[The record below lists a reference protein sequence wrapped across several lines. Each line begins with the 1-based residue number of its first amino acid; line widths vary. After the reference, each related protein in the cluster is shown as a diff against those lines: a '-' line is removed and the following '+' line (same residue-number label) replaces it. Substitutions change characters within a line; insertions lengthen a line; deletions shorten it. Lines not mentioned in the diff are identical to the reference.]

1 MLLRL
6 RIAVHAVSHSS
17 TFAVKAE
24 ARVTVLDRLF
34 HVAFPMLVGSGD
46 FATLIVSPGAILA
59 AVAPEVI
66 VFQASAQ
73 VDPSF
78 ESFPR
83 PGQGKMSSWTSAF
96 AFTHRSSPGVSINN
110 PSAVFSRFVNPEI
123 NAAGNRITR
132 NRIVVNNRRAGL
144 ARWIRR
150 KLSRIHLPIWFQPC
164 PWYRFQ

>member
-1 MLLRL
+1 MQVMFVV
-6 RIAVHAVSHSS
+6 ADHAVSHSS

-34 HVAFPMLVGSGD
+34 HVALPILVGFGD

-78 ESFPR
+78 ESFPLTGSR
-83 PGQGKMSSWTSAF
+83 QNSVMAF
-96 AFTHRSSPGVSINN
+96 GPYPRSRPGVSINK
-110 PSAVFSRFVNPEI
+110 PVPSSAVLSTPKSI
-123 NAAGNRITR
+123 QQPI
-132 NRIVVNNRRAGL
+132 GL
-144 ARWIRR
+144 PVTVS
-150 KLSRIHLPIWFQPC
+150 L
-164 PWYRFQ
+164 